1 MKGFYIKWYLAYECD
16 EPEFE
21 IYQIPAESVNVNDPI
36 IEILKDKKM
45 AEFPFHKI
53 QLCLIARNKKEAI
66 QKFRKKYNLPL
77 NGKELFD
84 EQYWK

>member
-1 MKGFYIKWYLAYECD
+1 MKGFYIKWCLTWYYD

-21 IYQIPAESVNVNDPI
+21 IYQIPAESINVNDPI

-66 QKFRKKYNLPL
+66 QKFRQMYNLPL

-84 EQYWK
+84 EHYWN